1 MLPISVNKL
10 PQQKPI
16 HQYNDVY
23 TQLPLVN
30 NDSEDVYNYMVENI
44 DNLDFMDEMEQINV
58 LINRLTTSEQDNSTN
73 YVYEGEA
80 VLKTNFEE
88 YLINAKDNNVF
99 PKVSICTYC
108 IHSESIQPFIQYFL
122 IKKNVSSS
130 LHHLSFEMQKGVE
143 DKTAELD
150 FPQFDSLN
158 IHDILSTSDFTLS
171 TICNMYN
178 KPLQYKFRGYLD
190 NGETNTLMLF
200 YDVSDI
206 RCQPINLDKYSDLF
220 PVLMDEIINQEK
232 MGSFPISQKVVD
244 FFKNNLE
251 FLVLKNT
258 NNQIVETPSVVYS
271 GCSKNKLDFISTF
284 GVPINDNIISAF
296 VGPSFYFTDYLN
308 AKKQGEHSVRFAIFL
323 NNMKVVLTND
333 DNNTNNT
340 TDESNVTSQLLT
352 TLDPKSDDWLFVKN
366 TAGIADRDRKWQTV
380 YDSIYI
386 GNNSLLG
393 NGPLW
398 VLKSYAHQIPLSA
411 NY

>member
-1 MLPISVNKL
+1 YP
-10 PQQKPI
+10 
-16 HQYNDVY
+16 Y
-23 TQLPLVN
+23 TCGIM
-30 NDSEDVYNYMVENI
+30 S
-44 DNLDFMDEMEQINV
+44 
-58 LINRLTTSEQDNSTN
+58 
-73 YVYEGEA
+73 
-80 VLKTNFEE
+80 
-88 YLINAKDNNVF
+88 KDNKKNQKFACLYTEINEKGIKGLITFSKKAKILYFQVLTPIF

-108 IHSESIQPFIQYFL
+108 IHSESGQPFIQYFL
-122 IKKNVSSS
+122 IKKTDIDS
-130 LHHLSFEMQKGVE
+130 LD
-143 DKTAELD
+143 DKNTELD

-178 KPLQYKFRGYLD
+178 KPLQHKFRGYLD

-244 FFKNNLE
+244 FFKNNLK
-251 FLVLKNT
+251 FSVLKNT
-258 NNQIVETPSVVYS
+258 NNQVYETPTVVYT
-271 GCSKNKLDFISTF
+271 GCPKNKLDFISTF

-308 AKKQGEHSVRFAIFL
+308 AKKQGEYSVRFAVFL
-323 NNMKVVLTND
+323 KNMKVVLTND
-333 DNNTNNT
+333 VND
-340 TDESNVTSQLLT
+340 TDDKTIYESSITRDLLT

-398 VLKSYAHQIPLSA
+398 VLKSYVDQIPLSA
-411 NY
+411 NC

>member
-10 PQQKPI
+10 LQQKPI
-16 HQYNDVY
+16 HLQCNDVY
-23 TQLPLVN
+23 TQLPSVNNN

-44 DNLDFMDEMEQINV
+44 DNLDFMDEMEQINA
-58 LINRLTTSEQDNSTN
+58 LINRLTTSEQDNASKD
-73 YVYEGEA
+73 YVYEGEN
-80 VLKTNFEE
+80 VLKTNFED

-108 IHSESIQPFIQYFL
+108 IHSESGQPFIQYFL
-122 IKKNVSSS
+122 IKKTDIDS
-130 LHHLSFEMQKGVE
+130 LEEKN
-143 DKTAELD
+143 AELD

-158 IHDILSTSDFTLS
+158 IHDILSTKDFTLS

-200 YDVSDI
+200 YDISDI
-206 RCQPINLDKYSDLF
+206 QCQTINLNKYSDLF

-251 FLVLKNT
+251 FSVLKNT
-258 NNQIVETPSVVYS
+258 NNQVYETPTVVYT
-271 GCSKNKLDFISTF
+271 GCPKNNLDFISTF

-308 AKKQGEHSVRFAIFL
+308 AKKQGEYSVRFAVFL
-323 NNMKVVLTND
+323 KNMKVVLTND
-333 DNNTNNT
+333 VNDTNDKT
-340 TDESNVTSQLLT
+340 IDESSVTRDLLT
-352 TLDPKSDDWLFVKN
+352 TLDRKSDDYLFVKN
-366 TAGIADRDRKWQTV
+366 TVGISDRDRKWQTV

-398 VLKSYAHQIPLSA
+398 VLKSYVDQIPLSA
-411 NY
+411 NC